1 MSSLSFVIARL
12 REPADWNA
20 DIAEINEAGVVC
32 SLSSEG
38 ALCSRWGRG
47 RDFEDVLGLLEGP
60 VRCFCSEEISE
71 CVVLT
76 LSL

>member
-1 MSSLSFVIARL
+1 MSSLSFVIARR

-20 DIAEINEAGVVC
+20 DIAETKEAGVVC
-32 SLSSEG
+32 PLSSEDT
-38 ALCSRWGRG
+38 LCSRWGFG
-47 RDFEDVLGLLEGP
+47 RDFDGVIGLVKEPASG
-60 VRCFCSEEISE
+60 FCVEEISD